1 MKKTHLIKNRIA
13 LKRFLKQLKRNKR
26 KTAKRRELQK
36 RYEKAKPSI
45 KNEKSYQN
53 ALENWLPINLS
64 YLVSCEESDFHL
76 LKIIKNIP
84 ENEGIF
90 KVPKEFSIID
100 FPKESF
106 KFIQNVLGALLLQ
119 KYEKVY
125 IDYGEC
131 IRLDLGAQALFDI
144 ILKDVFTFYDRCKLY
159 KATRPRVKE
168 INGINIVNRDVHKL
182 LFSVGSP
189 VIFNNKSFHYPDI
202 IPYKLCIHN
211 NDTAGDQAKMREQKD
226 IDTTKLVDYVLDC
239 LKRLKRTLT
248 AEKLDDLSTVIGET
262 LINAEEHSTTK
273 HRFSIGYFHEITEGD
288 KHYGV
293 FRLTILNF
301 GKTIYEKFKDP
312 QCANKSVVQKM
323 KNLSEQYTKSNFFS
337 FKKFEEETLWTL
349 YALQEGVTS
358 IPEERY
364 KKRGNGS
371 IQFIESFFNIK
382 GKMKENDDLSLMSI
396 LSGNTNILFDGTYNI
411 TSKQIDGDDYKFMT
425 FNESGNIDDKP
436 DSKFVKFADNYF
448 PGTIISAKILFNE
461 DDLTEEL

>member
-1 MKKTHLIKNRIA
+1 MKKNHLIKNRIA
-13 LKRFLKQLKRNKR
+13 LKKFLKQLKRNKK

-36 RYEKAKPSI
+36 RYEKVSPSI
-45 KNEKSYQN
+45 KNEKTYEN
-53 ALENWLPINLS
+53 ALKNWLPINLS
-64 YLVSCEESDFHL
+64 YLVSCEESDFYF

-90 KVPKEFSIID
+90 KVPKEFSIIE

-106 KFIQNVLGALLLQ
+106 KFIQNVLGSLLLQ
-119 KYEKVY
+119 KYEKIS
-125 IDYGEC
+125 IDYGDC
-131 IRLDLGAQALFDI
+131 VRLDLGAQVLFDI

-159 KATRPRVKE
+159 KATRPKVKE

-189 VIFNNKSFHYPDI
+189 VIFNNKSFHYQDI

-211 NDTAGDQAKMREQKD
+211 NDMAGDQAKMREQKD
-226 IDTTKLVDYVLDC
+226 MDTTKLVDYVLDC
-239 LKRLKRTLT
+239 LKRLNRTLT
-248 AEKLDDLSTVIGET
+248 SDKLDDLSTVIGEI
-262 LINAEEHSTTK
+262 LINAEEHSTTR
-273 HRFSIGYFHEITEGD
+273 HRFSIGYFHEITEGE

-312 QCANKSVVQKM
+312 QCENKSVVQKM
-323 KNLSEQYTKSNFFS
+323 KKLSEQYKKSNFFS

-358 IPEERY
+358 IPKERY

-436 DSKFVKFADNYF
+436 DSKFVKFAENYF

-461 DDLTEEL
+461 DDLTKEL